1 LAQTAMAKKVR
12 KKTKAELADPA
23 FRKLAST
30 RSAVLMQSH
39 AANEKLSKS
48 RHRYVL
54 DVADD
59 AWISR
64 FEQKDDA
71 VAFRKECRKWEQL
84 RREFLKSVDKPLE
97 IHCFTCN
104 YNASRGMKPLIH
116 LVKHPLCD
124 AGTALR
130 LFWINDPVYYSQ
142 YPTIS
147 ECSYDE
153 ERDAMKL
160 LNAIKRRFKNNDFK
174 SRKIYFDPKPWIEA
188 DDVDLDVL
196 NLPDSILA
204 PVP

>member
-1 LAQTAMAKKVR
+1 MAKKVR

-23 FRKLAST
+23 FRKRASKQ
-30 RSAVLMQSH
+30 SEVLMQSH
-39 AANEKLSKS
+39 AASEKLSKS
-48 RHRYVL
+48 RHQYVL

-71 VAFRKECRKWEQL
+71 VAFEKECRKWEKL
-84 RREFLKSVDKPLE
+84 RREFPRSIDKPLE

-104 YNASRGMKPLIH
+104 YNASQGMKPLIH

-142 YPTIS
+142 YETIS
-147 ECSYDE
+147 ECQYDE
-153 ERDAMKL
+153 ERDAMRL
-160 LNAIKRRFKNNDFK
+160 LNAIERRFKNNDFK
-174 SRKIYFDPKPWIEA
+174 SRKIYFDPQPWIEA

-196 NLPDSILA
+196 NLPESILA

>member
-1 LAQTAMAKKVR
+1 MAKKVR

-23 FRKLAST
+23 FRKRANTQSE
-30 RSAVLMQSH
+30 VLMQAH
-39 AANEKLSKS
+39 AASKRLSKA
-48 RHRYVL
+48 RHQYLL

-64 FEQKDDA
+64 FEQKDDDA
-71 VAFRKECRKWEQL
+71 AFAKECRKWEKL

-130 LFWINDPVYYSQ
+130 LFWINDPVYYTQ
-142 YPTIS
+142 YATIS
-147 ECSYDE
+147 ECPYDE

-160 LNAIKRRFKNNDFK
+160 LNAIKRRFKINNFK
-174 SRKIYFDPKPWIEA
+174 SRKIYFDPQPWIVA
-188 DDVDLDVL
+188 DDVDLDLL
-196 NLPDSILA
+196 NLPASMLA

>member
-1 LAQTAMAKKVR
+1 MAKRVR

-23 FRKLAST
+23 FRKRANT
-30 RSAVLMQSH
+30 RSEVLMQAH
-39 AANEKLSKS
+39 AASEKLSKS
-48 RHRYVL
+48 RHQYLL

-64 FEQKDDA
+64 FEHKDDED
-71 VAFRKECRKWEQL
+71 AFKKECRKWEKL

-97 IHCFTCN
+97 LHCFTCN
-104 YNASRGMKPLIH
+104 YNALRGMKPLIH

-142 YPTIS
+142 YATIS
-147 ECSYDE
+147 ECPYDE

-160 LNAIKRRFKNNDFK
+160 LNVIKRRFKSNDFK
-174 SRKIYFDPKPWIEA
+174 SRKIYFDPQPWIEA

-196 NLPDSILA
+196 DLPDSMLA
-204 PVP
+204 PVR